1 MAWKEMESRSL
12 IYAGVTAIHDLR
24 FVYTSPTFD
33 CIAFDYAN
41 IHLLT
46 TAFRTFMSIHG
57 VST

>member
-1 MAWKEMESRSL
+1 MESRSL